1 MKAPS
6 APLLAL
12 VQGVFYTATGLWSLV
27 DLDSFMA
34 VTGPKTDHWLV
45 KTVGLL
51 IAVIGASLLAAAA
64 RPSRGSKILG
74 AGSAAALGG
83 VDVVYALKGRI
94 SKIYLAD
101 AVVEALLV
109 GLWERGRRR
118 RLTF

>member
-45 KTVGLL
+45 KTVGILV
-51 IAVIGASLLAAAA
+51 AVIGGVLLLGWRRGAVPDDVVLLAVGCALSLAA
-64 RPSRGSKILG
+64 I
-74 AGSAAALGG
+74 
-83 VDVVYALKGRI
+83 DVVYVSNGTI
-94 SKIYLAD
+94 STIYLLD
-101 AVVEALLV
+101 ATAEV
-109 GLWERGRRR
+109 GMAVAWILAVRRR
-118 RLTF
+118 